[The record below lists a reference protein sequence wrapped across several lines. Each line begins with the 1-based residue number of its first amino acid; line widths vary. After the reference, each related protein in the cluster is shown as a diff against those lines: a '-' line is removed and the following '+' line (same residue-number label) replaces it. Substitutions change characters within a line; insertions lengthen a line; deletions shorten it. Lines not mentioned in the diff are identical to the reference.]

1 MIWSIGVDGCKEDM
15 KIISQ
20 DLKKNQDETYLNV
33 YILFPLKLKYDY
45 RKVTEQYKLS
55 LAPSLWWG

>member
-45 RKVTEQYKLS
+45 RKVAEQYKLS